1 MRWRDTRDFA
11 RLSAIVYGFA
21 GIVVP
26 VLGWL
31 VGLAMLMTSPRWSSR
46 EKVVAAGVP
55 TTLTLVAAL
64 ATAVASATEATPER
78 LAVVVHL
85 PSGYDVAWFGAV
97 VVLIVTASIGLRL
110 MLAIRD

>member
-1 MRWRDTRDFA
+1 MRWRETREFA

-31 VGLAMLMTSPRWSSR
+31 VGLTMLMTSPQWSRR

-55 TTLTLVAAL
+55 TALTLIVALTA
-64 ATAVASATEATPER
+64 AVASAAEARADR
-78 LAVVVHL
+78 LAAMVHL

-110 MLAIRD
+110 MHAIRD